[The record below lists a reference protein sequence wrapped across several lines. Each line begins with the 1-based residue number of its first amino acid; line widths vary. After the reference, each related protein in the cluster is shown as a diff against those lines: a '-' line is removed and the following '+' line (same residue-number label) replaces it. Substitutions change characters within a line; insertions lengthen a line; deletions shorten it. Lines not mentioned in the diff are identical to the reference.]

1 MSLPDGPFWRWL
13 ARRPLI
19 QRIKRTMERW
29 MPWGEQ
35 GLSVW
40 DVTLFFVAGMMNGA
54 VSTRAAAISFR
65 LFLAFF
71 PAIIVLLS
79 ILPHTPLET
88 EAVMDALLMFFPG
101 DTVSLF
107 EQTVADLL
115 GKTQGALLSVGFA
128 LTLYY
133 ASSSVHA
140 VLSGF
145 NESALLD
152 RRSNPWLMRVWAMF
166 LMVLKVVML
175 GLAVL
180 IIGFSGD
187 VLQWMEALQ
196 WLPGEGGVWVD
207 VARWTG
213 ATLLIYASVTL
224 LFNVGHLERLKW
236 RTLTPGASMTTLLIV
251 LLSVVQFLHR
261 PIEHLQPALRFV
273 GNVHAFVGL
282 GQRQQHRV
290 VDRLRVGRE
299 HRKGT
304 FEGAPDKFQGRESGN
319 DAWGY
324 LGPMKRSFSE
334 FVLVGV
340 MGCSHRP
347 RQSLPASGRR
357 LTTRPGA

>member
-166 LMVLKVVML
+166 LMVLLVVML

-187 VLQWMEALQ
+187 VLQWMEAHQ

-251 LLSVVQFLHR
+251 LLSVGFSFFIAQLNTH
-261 PIEHLQPALRFV
+261 
-273 GNVHAFVGL
+273 N
-282 GQRQQHRV
+282 
-290 VDRLRVGRE
+290 RLYGSL
-299 HRKGT
+299 GT
-304 FEGAPDKFQGRESGN
+304 FMLLLFWIYANSTVLLIGFEL
-319 DAWGY
+319 DASIEKAR
-324 LGPMKRSFSE
+324 LKVRS
-334 FVLVGV
+334 
-340 MGCSHRP
+340 
-347 RQSLPASGRR
+347 
-357 LTTRPGA
+357 LTSSRDEKAGQ

>member
-13 ARRPLI
+13 ARRPVI

-166 LMVLKVVML
+166 LMVL
-175 GLAVL
+175 
-180 IIGFSGD
+180 
-187 VLQWMEALQ
+187 W
-196 WLPGEGGVWVD
+196 W
-207 VARWTG
+207 
-213 ATLLIYASVTL
+213 
-224 LFNVGHLERLKW
+224 
-236 RTLTPGASMTTLLIV
+236 
-251 LLSVVQFLHR
+251 
-261 PIEHLQPALRFV
+261 
-273 GNVHAFVGL
+273 
-282 GQRQQHRV
+282 
-290 VDRLRVGRE
+290 
-299 HRKGT
+299 
-304 FEGAPDKFQGRESGN
+304 
-319 DAWGY
+319 
-324 LGPMKRSFSE
+324 
-334 FVLVGV
+334 
-340 MGCSHRP
+340 
-347 RQSLPASGRR
+347 
-357 LTTRPGA
+357 

>member
-19 QRIKRTMERW
+19 RRIKRTMGRW

-152 RRSNPWLMRVWAMF
+152 RRSNPWLMRIWAMF
-166 LMVLKVVML
+166 LMVLLVVML

-187 VLQWMEALQ
+187 LLQWMEANR

-213 ATLLIYASVTL
+213 AMLLIYASVTL

-251 LLSVVQFLHR
+251 LLSVGFSFFIAQL
-261 PIEHLQPALRFV
+261 
-273 GNVHAFVGL
+273 NTYN
-282 GQRQQHRV
+282 
-290 VDRLRVGRE
+290 RLYGSL
-299 HRKGT
+299 GT
-304 FEGAPDKFQGRESGN
+304 FMLLLVWVNANSTVLLIGFELDASIEKARLKVRSLTSSRDEGPSQ
-319 DAWGY
+319 
-324 LGPMKRSFSE
+324 
-334 FVLVGV
+334 
-340 MGCSHRP
+340 
-347 RQSLPASGRR
+347 
-357 LTTRPGA
+357 